1 MAKLTK
7 KERELMDW
15 YKVKYRF
22 DTAKTEEDY
31 MNAVKQAND
40 YLTTGTTGL
49 EEKQLFPCKLI
60 NADNADDLENFVYS
74 GN

>member
-1 MAKLTK
+1 MTKLTK

-31 MNAVKQAND
+31 MKAVKLAND
-40 YLTTGTTGL
+40 FAAFYGKRQ
-49 EEKQLFPCKLI
+49 EKVLASFQNK
-60 NADNADDLENFVYS
+60 NA
-74 GN
+74 

>member
-1 MAKLTK
+1 MTKLTK

-31 MNAVKQAND
+31 MKAVKQAND
-40 YLTTGTTGL
+40 FAALYNKRPDKVLASFQ
-49 EEKQLFPCKLI
+49 K
-60 NADNADDLENFVYS
+60 
-74 GN
+74 